1 MYDSIMNVP
10 VYPLHK
16 AFGVK
21 RAVVSTYQAA
31 SGAGLLAMQELEQQ
45 AHDFAN
51 GDPLTQDIFG
61 RQYLWNLF
69 SHNSPIYLDKG
80 YNEEEW
86 KMVEETP
93 KSENPADLCLLY
105 FCLLSC

>member
-1 MYDSIMNVP
+1 MNVP
-10 VYPLHK
+10 VFPLHK

-61 RQYLWNLF
+61 RQYA
-69 SHNSPIYLDKG
+69 HQQR
-80 YNEEEW
+80 
-86 KMVEETP
+86 
-93 KSENPADLCLLY
+93 AACCCLLPAACRLPPAPLRSGAVLTGPNCARRP
-105 FCLLSC
+105 F

>member
-1 MYDSIMNVP
+1 MNVP

-45 AHDFAN
+45 AIDFAN
-51 GDPLTQDIFG
+51 GDPFTQDIFG

-69 SHNSPIYLDKG
+69 SHNSDIYLDKG

-93 KSENPADLCLLY
+93 KSEHPSDLR
-105 FCLLSC
+105 LSLSICFLGE